1 MAVIA
6 DIFQKI
12 GMYFQYSF
20 VVYALIVGIFIALCS
35 SLLGVT
41 LVLKKFS
48 YIGDGLSHSAFG
60 ALAVATVLSFS
71 NNMYFVLAVTIV
83 FAVLLLCKRPSSIVK
98 ADAAVGMISVGSL
111 AFGYLFLN
119 LFAPPTNP
127 ETYVRLYSVQLQS
140 LLLQK
145 AKLYFLLSFLYLSL
159 FSMQFFT
166 TEFLQL
172 LLMKVFQ
179 GRVESTPGYT
189 IFSWL

>member
-111 AFGYLFLN
+111 AFGYLFL
-119 LFAPPTNP
+119 
-127 ETYVRLYSVQLQS
+127 
-140 LLLQK
+140 K
-145 AKLYFLLSFLYLSL
+145 
-159 FSMQFFT
+159 
-166 TEFLQL
+166 
-172 LLMKVFQ
+172 
-179 GRVESTPGYT
+179 
-189 IFSWL
+189 